1 MEKLTPLIIINGYW
15 VGVRRYVKVVVL
27 TEWLWVTM
35 TEDATI
41 LSLPLGRVQGGRA
54 SGGVEPGGPRPPS
67 VALRLPARPAG
78 RPNRTTTA
86 QREAKRARPPGRLSQ
101 SSPVF
106 WVRAPAQLTARPAA
120 ALHHL
125 LGQDT
130 SSSVDLRHSKWQY
143 NGGVES

>member
-1 MEKLTPLIIINGYW
+1 
-15 VGVRRYVKVVVL
+15 
-27 TEWLWVTM
+27 M

-54 SGGVEPGGPRPPS
+54 SGGVQPGGPRPPS
-67 VALRLPARPAG
+67 VALRLPARLAG

-86 QREAKRARPPGRLSQ
+86 QREAKRARPPRPPVAVVASLLSACA
-101 SSPVF
+101 SP
-106 WVRAPAQLTARPAA
+106 AHSTAGAA

>member
-1 MEKLTPLIIINGYW
+1 
-15 VGVRRYVKVVVL
+15 
-27 TEWLWVTM
+27 M

-41 LSLPLGRVQGGRA
+41 LSLPLGRVQGGRRAA
-54 SGGVEPGGPRPPS
+54 SNPAVRPPS
-67 VALRLPARPAG
+67 VALQLPAG

-86 QREAKRARPPGRLSQ
+86 QREAKRARPPRPPVAVVASLLSACA
-101 SSPVF
+101 S
-106 WVRAPAQLTARPAA
+106 QLTARPA

-130 SSSVDLRHSKWQY
+130 SPSVDLRHSKWQY